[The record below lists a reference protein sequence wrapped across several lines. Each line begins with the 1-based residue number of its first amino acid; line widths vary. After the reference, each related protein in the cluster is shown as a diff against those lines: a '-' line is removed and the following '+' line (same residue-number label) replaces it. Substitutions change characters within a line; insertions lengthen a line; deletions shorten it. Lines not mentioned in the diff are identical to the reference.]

1 MMRRVMVVLTAC
13 VVLGGA
19 ASLLAQDPP
28 AYFVVTVN
36 VTDQDGYGDYRAGF
50 GAVFEQYGGEVV
62 AASSDP
68 TVLEGEW
75 DAGTTVLIRFD
86 SRAEALAW
94 YNSDGYQA
102 LIRIRERAATADFIL
117 IDGRP

>member
-1 MMRRVMVVLTAC
+1 MRKLFVVLATC
-13 VVLGGA
+13 GVLAGA
-19 ASLLAQDPP
+19 ASLMAQDPP
-28 AYFVVTVN
+28 AYFVVTVT
-36 VTDQDGYGDYRAGF
+36 VTDEDAYGEYRAGF
-50 GAVFEQYGGEVV
+50 GAVFEQFGGQVV
-62 AASSDP
+62 AASPDP
-68 TVLEGEW
+68 TILEGAW

-102 LIRIRERAATADFIL
+102 LIAIRERASTANFIL